1 MSAYVAPVI
10 AAPTMGPTM
19 NNQIWATHV
28 CLPPALTN
36 RTLNPRVRGRWT
48 TAPAA
53 TLILWTL
60 WGDLR

>member
-28 CLPPALTN
+28 CLPCLDEPDTKPAS
-36 RTLNPRVRGRWT
+36 
-48 TAPAA
+48 
-53 TLILWTL
+53 
-60 WGDLR
+60 